1 MTTNHFDNLPD
12 DLKEHIYSFN
22 HKSLAKCL
30 GDAFLAHIDDLDRQ
44 MDQHN
49 YNTDFLQ
56 RIPCRR
62 PYIRILVRRIA
73 ARRRYEAEDDDETDE
88 EKKDAARRL
97 LPGSRTFYTGH

>member
-44 MDQHN
+44 MDQQTPLN
-49 YNTDFLQ
+49 NTDFLQ
-56 RIPCRR
+56 RIPCSHST
-62 PYIRILVRRIA
+62 IRILA
-73 ARRRYEAEDDDETDE
+73 EKWCGPGGRYDETDE
-88 EKKDAARRL
+88 DK
-97 LPGSRTFYTGH
+97 